1 MKKTRLLFVF
11 ALLLMLTAFT
21 PAQKKITIFTIGDS
35 TMADKDTSQNNPEWG
50 WCQVLP
56 LFFDENRLTIENH
69 AKNGRSSKSFLAEGL
84 WKNVMDRLQKG
95 DYVFI
100 QFGHN
105 DSKPDI
111 ARKTDPRTTYR
122 ENLIKYV
129 RETREKGATPILI
142 TSIVRRSF
150 DRDGKA
156 INTLSEYP
164 SVTREVGKEFNV
176 PVIDLNVS
184 TDNLITTMGVEGS
197 KALFM
202 HIEPGISL
210 REPNGRTDNTHLNPL
225 GAYKVAELAVNE
237 MKVQNLPFTKFLKKS
252 VLYSTNFRGS
262 IDRKALVNR
271 HNVKVD
277 KMDTLASLTVGN
289 GNFAFTADGTG
300 LQSFSAV
307 YEGGIPLGTQS
318 QWGWHDFPNTEN
330 YKPEESL
337 KDYNFHGRP
346 EPYSVQLKSP
356 QRGIDAG
363 NYFRANA
370 HRLHLGIIGLDIRKK
385 DGSEFT
391 IADITDLKQELNL
404 WKGEIHSLFK
414 VEGIPVEVTTVCH
427 PDQDQISSKIASPLI
442 DAGRLKVKFNFPYP
456 SGNHTDGACN
466 WESPE
471 KHRTIVAFNTE
482 NAVILERKLDAT
494 TYFTKVDWK
503 GIAQMKEK
511 QPHHFELSP
520 KGKSFEFSCLFSKDL
535 KSSILQDFNQTNQ
548 CSEAKW
554 SYFWNRGGAVDF
566 SGSSDPRAAE
576 LERRVVLSQ
585 YLMAIQCAGTV
596 PPQETGLTFN
606 SWFGK
611 FHTEMHWWHA
621 THFALWNRIDLLEKS
636 LGWYRDVLPV
646 AQKIARRQGFKGAR
660 WMKMT
665 DTTGM
670 EAPSGVGSFLI
681 WQQPHII
688 YFAELCYRNYKTND
702 QLEKYKE
709 LVFQTADFMASFPT
723 WDPDKNRYNLVG
735 IIPAQESMKP
745 EETFNSPY
753 ELAYWHWGLMIAQQ
767 WRVRLGMSRNRQWDD
782 IMEKLAVLAQKNGI
796 YLSAESAQDSY
807 TNLPYYSDHP
817 AVMGALGIMPE
828 SRVVNKKMMDATFD
842 YVWDHWNWK
851 KTWGWDFPMV
861 AMTATRLG
869 RPDKAI
875 DALFMSILTNS
886 YLANGHNYQDKRLR
900 LYLPGNGG
908 VLAAVAMMCAGYDGC
923 ETENPGIPKDG
934 TWKVKWEGLS
944 RMP

>member
-1 MKKTRLLFVF
+1 MKKVKLLLFF
-11 ALLLMLTAFT
+11 ALLFGIAGFT
-21 PAQKKITIFTIGDS
+21 PVENKITIFTIGDS
-35 TMADKDTSQNNPEWG
+35 TMANKDTTKNNPERG
-50 WCQVLP
+50 WCQILP
-56 LFFDENRLTIENH
+56 LFFDENRLVIDNH
-69 AKNGRSSKSFLAEGL
+69 AKNGRSSKSFLEEGL
-84 WKNVMDRLQKG
+84 WKNVLDQLQQG

-105 DSKPDI
+105 DSKPDV
-111 ARKTDPRTTYR
+111 ARKTEPQTTYR
-122 ENLIKYV
+122 ENLLKYV
-129 RETREKGATPILI
+129 RESREKGAIPVLF

-156 INTLSEYP
+156 INTLGDYP
-164 SVTREVGKEFNV
+164 AVTREVGKEFNV
-176 PVIDLNVS
+176 PVIDLNAS
-184 TDNLITTMGVEGS
+184 TEKLLTELGIEGS

-210 REPNGRTDNTHLNPL
+210 REPNGRSDNTHLNPL

-237 MKVQNLPFTKFLKKS
+237 MSVKKLPFTKFRKKN
-252 VLYSTNFRGS
+252 VRYNTNFRGS
-262 IDRKALVNR
+262 IDRESLVNR
-271 HNVKVD
+271 HNVKVE
-277 KMDTLASLTVGN
+277 KTDTLASLTVGN
-289 GNFAFTADGTG
+289 GNFAFTTDATG
-300 LQSFSAV
+300 LQSFPND
-307 YEGGIPLGTQS
+307 YERGIPLGTQA
-318 QWGWHDFPNTEN
+318 QWGWHDFPNIAG

-337 KDYNFHGRP
+337 KEYNFHGHP
-346 EPYSVQLKSP
+346 EPYSVVLKSSK
-356 QRGIDAG
+356 RAEDAG
-363 NYFRANA
+363 NYLRENA
-370 HRLHLGIIGLDIRKK
+370 HRLHLGIIGLEIRKK
-385 DGSEFT
+385 NGSLF
-391 IADITDLKQELNL
+391 AMHDITELRQELNL
-404 WKGEIHSLFK
+404 WKGQIHSTFK
-414 VEGIPVEVTTVCH
+414 VEGVAVEVTTICH
-427 PDQDQISSKIASPLI
+427 PDKDMISSRITSPLI
-442 DAGRLKVKFNFPYP
+442 EAGRLKVKFDFPYP
-456 SGNHTDGACN
+456 SGNFADGGCD
-466 WESPE
+466 WEKPE
-471 KHRTIVAFNTE
+471 KHQTTSMAFTVNSTTLKRT
-482 NAVILERKLDAT
+482 LDAT
-494 TYFTKVDWK
+494 TYYSKIDWS
-503 GIAQMKEK
+503 GIANMEEK
-511 QPHHFELSP
+511 DSHHFRLFP
-520 KGKSFEFSCLFSKDL
+520 KGKSIEFSCIFSREQKTQVL
-535 KSSILQDFNQTNQ
+535 PDFDQTSQ

-566 SGSSDPRAAE
+566 SGSTDPRALE
-576 LERRVVLSQ
+576 LEKRVVLSQ
-585 YLMAIQCAGTV
+585 YLMAVQCAGDY
-596 PPQETGLTFN
+596 PPQETGLTYN
-606 SWFGK
+606 SWYGK
-611 FHTEMHWWHA
+611 FHLEMHWWHA
-621 THFALWNRIDLLEKS
+621 AHFALWNRIDLLEKS

-646 AQKIARRQGFKGAR
+646 AQQIAKRQGFKGAR

-723 WDPDKNRYNLVG
+723 WDPDRNRFNLVG

-753 ELAYWHWGLMIAQQ
+753 ELAYWHWGLMVAQQ

-782 IMEKLAVLAQKNGI
+782 LMEKLAVVAQKNGI

-817 AVMGALGIMPE
+817 AVMGALGVMPE
-828 SRVVNKKMMDATFD
+828 SRVVNKKIMNTTFD

-875 DALFMSILTNS
+875 DALFMNIQTNT
-886 YLANGHNYQDKRLR
+886 YLANGHNYQDQRLR

-934 TWKVKWEGLS
+934 SWKVRWEGLS
-944 RMP
+944 KMP

>member
-1 MKKTRLLFVF
+1 MKKARLLLFF
-11 ALLLMLTAFT
+11 TLLHILTGFS

-35 TMADKDTSQNNPEWG
+35 TMANKDTTKNNPERG

-56 LFFDENRLTIENH
+56 VFFDENRLTIDNH
-69 AKNGRSSKSFLAEGL
+69 AKNGRSSKSFVEEGL
-84 WKNVMDRLQKG
+84 WKNVLEALQPG

-105 DSKPDI
+105 DSKPDV

-122 ENLIKYV
+122 DNLIRYV
-129 RETREKGATPILI
+129 KETREKGATPILF

-156 INTLSEYP
+156 IHTLADYP
-164 SVTREVGKEFNV
+164 LVTREVGKEFKV

-184 TDNLITTMGVEGS
+184 TEKLITEMGMEGS

-202 HIEPGISL
+202 HIEPGVSGLI
-210 REPNGRTDNTHLNPL
+210 PNGKSDNTHLNPL
-225 GAYKVAELAVNE
+225 GAFKVAELAVKE
-237 MKVQNLPFTKFLKKS
+237 MSAQKLPFTKFLKKS
-252 VLYSTNFRGS
+252 IHYDTNFRGS

-271 HNVKVD
+271 HNITVEKI
-277 KMDTLASLTVGN
+277 DTLASLTVGN
-289 GNFAFTADGTG
+289 GNFAFTVDATG
-300 LQSFSAV
+300 LQSFPSI

-318 QWGWHDFPNTEN
+318 QWGWHDFPNTAG

-337 KDYNFHGRP
+337 KDYNFRGRP

-363 NYFRANA
+363 EYFRANA
-370 HRLHLGIIGLDIRKK
+370 HRLHLGMIGLDIKKK
-385 DGSEFT
+385 DGSELAIT
-391 IADITDLKQELNL
+391 DISDLKQELNL
-404 WKGEIHSLFK
+404 WKGEIHSNFK
-414 VEGIPVEVTTVCH
+414 VEGVPVDVTTTCH
-427 PDQDQISSKIASPLI
+427 PDQDMISSRITSPLI
-442 DAGRLKVKFNFPYP
+442 DTGRLKVKFDFPYP
-456 SGNHTDGACN
+456 TGNHTDGACN
-466 WESPE
+466 WDSPE
-471 KHRTIVAFNTE
+471 KHKTRVATNAE
-482 NAVILERKLDAT
+482 NAVILERNLDAT
-494 TYFTKVDWK
+494 TYFAKIEWK
-503 GIAQMKEK
+503 GDAQFTEN
-511 QPHHFELSP
+511 QPHHFKLSP
-520 KGKSFEFSCLFSKDL
+520 KGKSVEISCLFSKEKRQIVL
-535 KSSILQDFNQTNQ
+535 ADFSQTSKA
-548 CSEAKW
+548 SEAKW

-566 SGSSDPRAAE
+566 SGSTDPRANE

-585 YLMAIQCAGTV
+585 YLMAIQCAGDY
-596 PPQETGLTFN
+596 PPQETGLTYN

-611 FHTEMHWWHA
+611 FHTEMHYWHA
-621 THFALWNRIDLLEKS
+621 AHFALWNRIDLLEKS

-646 AQKIARRQGFKGAR
+646 AQKIAQRQGFKGVR

-665 DTTGM
+665 DTTGI

-688 YFAELCYRNYKTND
+688 YFAELCYRNYRSND
-702 QLEKYKE
+702 ILEKYKE

-723 WDPDKNRYNLVG
+723 WDPDRNRYNLVG
-735 IIPAQESMKP
+735 IIPAQESLKP

-753 ELAYWHWGLMIAQQ
+753 ELAYWHWGLKTAQE

-782 IMEKLAVLAQKNGI
+782 IIEKIAVVAQKNGI
-796 YLSAESAQDSY
+796 YLSAESAPDSY
-807 TNLPYYSDHP
+807 TNLPFYSDHP
-817 AVMGALGIMPE
+817 AVLGALGFMPE
-828 SRVVNKKMMDATFD
+828 SRVVNKKVMNATLD
-842 YVWDHWNWK
+842 YVWDHWNWE
-851 KTWGWDFPMV
+851 KTWGWDFPLV
-861 AMTATRLG
+861 AMTAVRLG

-875 DALFMSILTNS
+875 DALFMDIQTNT

-923 ETENPGIPKDG
+923 EVENPGIPKDG
-934 TWKVKWEGLS
+934 TWKVKWEGLGK
-944 RMP
+944 MP